1 MSDPLLEAEE
11 LLQQL
16 PTAVS
21 RRNLGDRLNRSLID
35 LRTADRQ
42 IHRMKVSL
50 ETANLIEFGG
60 PAHQREV
67 LTEMVECALS
77 VGEALAEADD
87 AEALR
92 KATIE
97 YTTDLNQTIAALE
110 RSIRDHWRA
119 VTLERF
125 QPLVGLGQLLTS
137 MNVSNN
143 LGSRLVNCGNRGVA
157 SANAG
162 SSAELLANVTALLSE
177 YNALQAERA
186 AEIGE
191 DEVGDFINALAEKHA
206 TLAMV
211 TPKVH
216 AWLAGHGALD
226 SLRITTR

>member
-21 RRNLGDRLNRSLID
+21 RRNLGERLNKSLID

-42 IHRMKVSL
+42 IQRMKVSL
-50 ETANLIEFGG
+50 EIAKLIEFGG
-60 PAHQREV
+60 AHQREV

-143 LGSRLVNCGNRGVA
+143 LGSRLVNCGQRGVA

-162 SSAELLANVTALLSE
+162 SSAELLATVTALLSE

-226 SLRITTR
+226 SLRITTH